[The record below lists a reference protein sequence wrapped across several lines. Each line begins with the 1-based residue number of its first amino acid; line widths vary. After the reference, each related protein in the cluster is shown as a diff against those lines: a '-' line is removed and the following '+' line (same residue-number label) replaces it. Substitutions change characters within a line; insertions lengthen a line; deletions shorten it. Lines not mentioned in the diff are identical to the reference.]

1 MNNDQRMDI
10 CRAAFHAQKIA
21 DAMNIAYW
29 TTENR
34 SVFEIQTN
42 NAHDAFKELAEIM
55 GYKVERME

>member
-1 MNNDQRMDI
+1 MTEEQKINL
-10 CRAAFHAQKIA
+10 CRASIQAQGIA

-34 SVFEIQTN
+34 SVFELQTKK
-42 NAHDAFKELAEIM
+42 AHEAFKALAEVM